1 MKIHRMA
8 IVLTVFVLIGIAIF
22 GIILARQ
29 ERESKRQDMLE
40 RGRYLTGLIA
50 LHPTKDFKGGKQ
62 DFFLR
67 TLTENTSSEGFLYCY
82 VHEQSPQPFVSLALK
97 DLTSEIP
104 HDVQAA
110 SLQAMGLNQQ
120 TYQLRGTKSTL
131 YEFAKPI
138 FENGQKTGTV
148 RLGFQ
153 LPHVSLL
160 SFERIRFLSTI
171 AFFIF
176 TAMSFLYYGVVL
188 TLRPLKNL
196 NQDIQNICKESD
208 LLTTPSAG
216 KESVICMIRDF
227 GENFDQIKGKLTKIE
242 ADNMELASKLGV
254 TSFEKKQIAT
264 ILDSIHLGIIITDIH
279 QNITH
284 INEYMLKLLNKDQSE
299 SIECPLEEILEDD
312 EFRLF
317 ISLQENGMGYKI
329 GNSIETAFPK
339 SAPGDTFNIS
349 VSELKDIENGL
360 VGKMIIVRKI
370 TNEKMA
376 EEARKDFIA
385 HLSHEFKT
393 PLTSIKSY
401 SEMLIDGEVNEAETK
416 KEFYN
421 IINIEAD
428 RLTSLV
434 QNLLSISRMEMG
446 NLVISKALVKTDLLI
461 KDSFAAI
468 ETAANNKNIFLEKNI
483 SENSPSLVGDKEL
496 LKVAI
501 INILNNAVKYTPENG
516 KISFS
521 LFNQNGSIIFDV
533 TDTGHGISEE
543 DLPYIFDKAYRSEDS
558 LVREASGSGLGLA
571 ITQEIIQL
579 HGGEIEVDSE
589 SGKGTHFAIKL
600 PQEEYCIGKE

>member
-1 MKIHRMA
+1 MKIPRLG
-8 IVLTVFVLIGIAIF
+8 IVLIAFVLIGIAIF
-22 GIILARQ
+22 GLILIQQ
-29 ERESKRQDMLE
+29 EKEYKIQDLLD
-40 RGRYLTGLIA
+40 RGSYLASLIA
-50 LHPTKDFKGGKQ
+50 LHPTEDFKGEKQ

-67 TLTENTSSEGFLYCY
+67 TLTEYTSYEGFVYCFI
-82 VHEQSPQPFVSLALK
+82 HDQSQQPFVSLAPN
-97 DLTSEIP
+97 DLTSNIP

-110 SLQAMGLNQQ
+110 SLQAMGLSKQSF
-120 TYQLRGTKSTL
+120 QLNGTKSTF

-148 RLGFQ
+148 RLGYK
-153 LPHVSLL
+153 LPHVSFF
-160 SFERIRFLSTI
+160 SFDRIRFLTI
-171 AFFIF
+171 VALFIF
-176 TAMSFLYYGVVL
+176 AVMLFFYYGVRL
-188 TLRPLKNL
+188 TLRPLKIL

-208 LLTTPSAG
+208 MLNPPPG
-216 KESVICMIRDF
+216 GNDSVICMVKDF
-227 GENFDQIKGKLTKIE
+227 GENIDQIKDKLTKIE

-264 ILDSIHLGIIITDIH
+264 ILDSINLGIIIADIH
-279 QNITH
+279 NNVSH
-284 INEYMLKLLNKDQSE
+284 MNEYMLKLLNRDRSA
-299 SIECPLEEILEDD
+299 SIGCPLEEILEND
-312 EFRLF
+312 ELRVF

-329 GNSIETAFPK
+329 GNYIETNFPK
-339 SAPGDTFNIS
+339 SAPGDTFNFS
-349 VSELKDIENGL
+349 VSELKDIKNGL
-360 VGKMIIVRKI
+360 VGKMIIIRKI

-401 SEMLIDGEVNEAETK
+401 SEMLMDGEVNEGETQ

-428 RLTSLV
+428 RLASLV

-446 NLVISKALVKTDLLI
+446 NLSISKALVKTDLLL
-461 KDSFAAI
+461 KDSLAAI
-468 ETAANNKNIFLEKNI
+468 ETAANNKNIFLEKNV
-483 SENSPSLVGDKEL
+483 SENTPSLVGDKEL

-516 KISFS
+516 KVVFS
-521 LFNQNGSIIFDV
+521 LFNQNGSIIIDV
-533 TDTGHGISEE
+533 SDTGYGISQE
-543 DLPYIFDKAYRSEDS
+543 DLPRIFDKAYRSEDPR
-558 LVREASGSGLGLA
+558 VREAPGSGLGLS

-589 SGKGTHFAIKL
+589 SGKGTHFVITL
-600 PQEEYCIGKE
+600 PQEEYYIGKE

>member
-1 MKIHRMA
+1 MKIPRLG
-8 IVLTVFVLIGIAIF
+8 IVLIAFVLIGIAIF
-22 GIILARQ
+22 GLILIQQ
-29 ERESKRQDMLE
+29 EKEYKIQDLLD
-40 RGRYLTGLIA
+40 RGSYLASLIA
-50 LHPTKDFKGGKQ
+50 LHPTEDFKGEKQ

-67 TLTENTSSEGFLYCY
+67 TLTEYTSYEGFVYCFI
-82 VHEQSPQPFVSLALK
+82 HDQSQQPFVSLAPN
-97 DLTSEIP
+97 DLTSNIP

-110 SLQAMGLNQQ
+110 SLQAMGLSKQSF
-120 TYQLRGTKSTL
+120 QLNGTKSTF

-148 RLGFQ
+148 RLGYK
-153 LPHVSLL
+153 LPHVSFF
-160 SFERIRFLSTI
+160 SFDRIRFLTI
-171 AFFIF
+171 VALFIF
-176 TAMSFLYYGVVL
+176 AVMLFFYYGVRL
-188 TLRPLKNL
+188 TLRPLKIL

-208 LLTTPSAG
+208 MLNPPPG
-216 KESVICMIRDF
+216 GNDSVICMVKDF
-227 GENFDQIKGKLTKIE
+227 GENIDQIKDKLTKIE

-264 ILDSIHLGIIITDIH
+264 ILDSINLGIIIADIH
-279 QNITH
+279 NNVSH
-284 INEYMLKLLNKDQSE
+284 MNEYMMKLLNRDQSE
-299 SIECPLEEILEDD
+299 SIGCPLEEILEND
-312 EFRLF
+312 ELRVF

-329 GNSIETAFPK
+329 GNYIETTFPK
-339 SAPGDTFNIS
+339 SAPGDTFNFS
-349 VSELKDIENGL
+349 VSELKDIKNGL
-360 VGKMIIVRKI
+360 VGKMIIIRKI

-401 SEMLIDGEVNEAETK
+401 SEMLMDGEVDEGETQ

-428 RLTSLV
+428 RLASLV

-446 NLVISKALVKTDLLI
+446 NLTISKALVKTDLLL
-461 KDSFAAI
+461 KDSLAAI
-468 ETAANNKNIFLEKNI
+468 ETAANNKNIFLEKNV
-483 SENSPSLVGDKEL
+483 SENTPSLVGDKEL

-516 KISFS
+516 KVVFS
-521 LFNQNGSIIFDV
+521 LFNQNGSIIIDV
-533 TDTGHGISEE
+533 SDTGYGISQE
-543 DLPYIFDKAYRSEDS
+543 DLPRIFDKAYRSEDPR
-558 LVREASGSGLGLA
+558 VREAPGSGLGLS

-589 SGKGTHFAIKL
+589 SGKGTHFVITL
-600 PQEEYCIGKE
+600 PQEEYYIGKE

>member
-1 MKIHRMA
+1 MKIPRLG
-8 IVLTVFVLIGIAIF
+8 IVLIAFVLIGIAIF
-22 GIILARQ
+22 GLILIQQ
-29 ERESKRQDMLE
+29 EKEYKIQDLLD
-40 RGRYLTGLIA
+40 RGSYLASLIA
-50 LHPTKDFKGGKQ
+50 LHPTEDFKGEKQ

-67 TLTENTSSEGFLYCY
+67 TLTEYTSYEGFVYCFI
-82 VHEQSPQPFVSLALK
+82 HDQSQQPFVSLAPN
-97 DLTSEIP
+97 DLTSNIP

-110 SLQAMGLNQQ
+110 SLQAMGLSKQSF
-120 TYQLRGTKSTL
+120 QLNGTKSTF

-148 RLGFQ
+148 RLGYK
-153 LPHVSLL
+153 LPHVSFF
-160 SFERIRFLSTI
+160 SFDRIRFLTI
-171 AFFIF
+171 VALFIF
-176 TAMSFLYYGVVL
+176 AVMLFFYYGVRL
-188 TLRPLKNL
+188 TLRPLKIL

-208 LLTTPSAG
+208 MLNPPPG
-216 KESVICMIRDF
+216 GNDSVICMVKDF
-227 GENFDQIKGKLTKIE
+227 GENIDQIKDKLTKIE

-264 ILDSIHLGIIITDIH
+264 ILDSINLGIIIADIH
-279 QNITH
+279 NNVSH
-284 INEYMLKLLNKDQSE
+284 MNEYMLKLLNRDRSA
-299 SIECPLEEILEDD
+299 SIGCPLEEILEND
-312 EFRLF
+312 ELRVF

-329 GNSIETAFPK
+329 GNSIETNFPK
-339 SAPGDTFNIS
+339 SAPGDTFNFS
-349 VSELKDIENGL
+349 VSELKDIKNGL
-360 VGKMIIVRKI
+360 VGKMIIIRKI

-401 SEMLIDGEVNEAETK
+401 SEMLMDGEVDEGETQ

-428 RLTSLV
+428 RLASLV

-446 NLVISKALVKTDLLI
+446 NLTISKALVKTDLLL
-461 KDSFAAI
+461 KDSLAAI
-468 ETAANNKNIFLEKNI
+468 ETAANNKNIFLEKNV
-483 SENSPSLVGDKEL
+483 SENTPSLVGDKEL

-516 KISFS
+516 KVVFS
-521 LFNQNGSIIFDV
+521 LFNQNGSIIIDV
-533 TDTGHGISEE
+533 SDTGYGISQE
-543 DLPYIFDKAYRSEDS
+543 DLPRIFDKAYRSEDPR
-558 LVREASGSGLGLA
+558 VREASGSGLGLS

-589 SGKGTHFAIKL
+589 SGKGTHFVITL
-600 PQEEYCIGKE
+600 PQEEYYIGKE